1 MGNVPSEVGTKH
13 TKPATHCTDSCREEL
28 GELLDTQSMPT
39 HRQSST
45 HPFLNFS
52 NHHDACLTEFG
63 DSRRHCVEKFVDRND
78 ESEESNAMQQQL
90 SKKFLDTDTAEQHN
104 AEAITVLLEV
114 SSNHFPKMEDVKWV
128 RKNFKRQV
136 LPLMKVCTMP
146 SKSVIFRCGE
156 KGTCT
161 YLVADGELEVHDEE
175 GNVIS
180 TLTRG
185 AMFGETS
192 MLYDCPR
199 FDTVICTATTTLWRL
214 NRSAYYA
221 LQKIINSP
229 ALSVNAKRLFE
240 VIPEVVV
247 LPLENKEKLMLRM
260 ASTTFTEGMNLYEET
275 KCSTRVM
282 VIEDGYVN
290 LHFSHLFLRRSPE
303 DLLRELGISVDLT
316 QCQKH
321 AENRTITWED
331 ILNHP
336 LSETQLKE
344 RDEHELG
351 ELSASAVALA
361 LEALDLD
368 TSDQPRRDMA
378 DGQTDIVG
386 DTSGPC
392 TPTSTS
398 INDMSRQSTS
408 PSSMQKN
415 INMLLQTEPQTST
428 DSSVVDTIQGGQ
440 SGMSPVAA
448 SESRQGSKT
457 RPTTATTSRREG
469 TSNTRPD
476 TASSSTSSS
485 KHTGN
490 TFSSSASLSSKTP
503 PVMLSGS
510 RSGPLRQAS
519 TGRLFGDRAPL
530 DQRNSPHHPSLSP
543 ITLPPM
549 DTEKVSPSGG
559 VHRLSQRGTSEKIN
573 STSPMHSFSSPLG
586 SRSRTNSPSS
596 SALFSSLNSPGPGPG
611 PGSLNPPHPH
621 SSSSSG
627 VRFLTTPSSLS
638 SSSKNLST
646 TSQKD
651 KTTSRPGS
659 ARTLDASKSLSRR
672 DLPPPR
678 QTSSRT

>member
-1 MGNVPSEVGTKH
+1 MGNSTGSSLRDHKQRLNTKLDEH
-13 TKPATHCTDSCREEL
+13 ECNNESDNCRRKRLGKLEDRLDRLERKNSIQQIGNFVTKDSDEIDVE
-28 GELLDTQSMPT
+28 SI
-39 HRQSST
+39 S
-45 HPFLNFS
+45 FLFDVAS
-52 NHHDACLTEFG
+52 KHLPKLE
-63 DSRRHCVEKFVDRND
+63 DSK
-78 ESEESNAMQQQL
+78 SA
-90 SKKFLDTDTAEQHN
+90 
-104 AEAITVLLEV
+104 
-114 SSNHFPKMEDVKWV
+114 

-290 LHFSHLFLRRSPE
+290 LHFSHLFLRQSPE

-351 ELSASAVALA
+351 VVSASTCSRSFV
-361 LEALDLD
+361 
-368 TSDQPRRDMA
+368 
-378 DGQTDIVG
+378 
-386 DTSGPC
+386 
-392 TPTSTS
+392 TP
-398 INDMSRQSTS
+398 
-408 PSSMQKN
+408 
-415 INMLLQTEPQTST
+415 
-428 DSSVVDTIQGGQ
+428 
-440 SGMSPVAA
+440 
-448 SESRQGSKT
+448 
-457 RPTTATTSRREG
+457 
-469 TSNTRPD
+469 
-476 TASSSTSSS
+476 
-485 KHTGN
+485 
-490 TFSSSASLSSKTP
+490 SSSASVSFAVPHDENDSSDGSEGHMDVSRDSSSHLSTPSKRLQDSIKSCDDNVTKPMTTHRRYSAQVTGPPPFGILTPSDTMETPSILLGLDGSSKLHNSFKPVVQHLSSASSSSSTP
-503 PVMLSGS
+503 RKQVPPISPASLSS
-510 RSGPLRQAS
+510 TPRNLLSSVAS
-519 TGRLFGDRAPL
+519 IVTPRNARTGRLFE
-530 DQRNSPHHPSLSP
+530 RNTRSLSP
-543 ITLPPM
+543 AKLPPLEGYPV
-549 DTEKVSPSGG
+549 TPTLTLVAITTIHIK
-559 VHRLSQRGTSEKIN
+559 TSHLM
-573 STSPMHSFSSPLG
+573 S
-586 SRSRTNSPSS
+586 
-596 SALFSSLNSPGPGPG
+596 
-611 PGSLNPPHPH
+611 
-621 SSSSSG
+621 
-627 VRFLTTPSSLS
+627 
-638 SSSKNLST
+638 
-646 TSQKD
+646 
-651 KTTSRPGS
+651 
-659 ARTLDASKSLSRR
+659 
-672 DLPPPR
+672 
-678 QTSSRT
+678 